1 MRAPKLTA
9 GAAAEARAL
18 AQISR
23 TDRQFL
29 SAFLFIIACTALFLW
44 IHHNSVETIFVSVA
58 SYRDAECVDTLV
70 DLYRKAA
77 RPENVF
83 VGVVT
88 FTNPDQ
94 ATSSSERC
102 EAPQLAPY
110 EQNIRRINMNHTL
123 SRGLSMARHHA
134 AKLYRMQKYLLQI
147 DAHMTFAAGW
157 DAELL
162 RMVKAVPSK
171 KPLITT
177 YPASDEDTTS
187 TDVPVTCRASWMR
200 GPGAEQGVLR
210 FAAALEPAPAPG
222 EFLPVPFAAGAFMFG
237 PAAVL
242 HEVPYDPGLSYL
254 FHGEEE
260 LYSARLWTSGWDFYT
275 PDMNV
280 LYHNY
285 ARGGSHSASTRYGNK
300 YWSDLASRPEY
311 RDSRQ
316 ESLRKVADLM
326 SGRYT
331 AADGAAYGMGAAR
344 PLGDWWAYAGL
355 DPADTS
361 TGADGSKFC
370 KSLRYGTAG
379 VKLLSGEDEPQQ
391 AGSGEGSA
399 LEWPAEEGAEQGA
412 SGSAAKGHHA
422 HGRASAT
429 GSHGVHR
436 AHKGHGAKRR
446 GTGRGGGRGGGG
458 GGGAS
463 EQELAR
469 GRQAVAGAQAVY
481 DRQRAAAGGA
491 RGP

>member
-18 AQISR
+18 AQISK

-44 IHHNSVETIFVSVA
+44 IHHNSMETIFVSVA
-58 SYRDAECVDTLV
+58 SYRDGECVDTLV
-70 DLYRKAA
+70 DLFRKAA
-77 RPENVF
+77 RPELVY

-88 FTNPDQ
+88 FTAAGD
-94 ATSSSERC
+94 TSSGERC
-102 EAPQLAPY
+102 EAPQLEPY

-134 AKLYRMQKYLLQI
+134 AKLHRDQKYLLQI

-162 RMVKAVPSK
+162 RMIKSVPSK

-177 YPASDEDTTS
+177 YPASDEDTSS
-187 TDVPVTCRASWMR
+187 TDVPVTCRATWLT
-200 GPGAEQGVLR
+200 GEGEEGVLR
-210 FAAALEPAPAPG
+210 LAAALEPAPQPG
-222 EFLPVPFAAGAFMFG
+222 EFLPVPFAAGAFLFG

-242 HEVPYDPGLSYL
+242 HEVPHDPGLSYL

-260 LYSARLWTSGWDFYT
+260 LYSARLWTSGWDLYT

-285 ARGGSHSASTRYGNK
+285 ARGGSHSASSRYGNK
-300 YWSDLASRPEY
+300 YWRDLMARPEY
-311 RDSRQ
+311 SDSRRD
-316 ESLRKVADLM
+316 SLRKVAQLM
-326 SGRYT
+326 SGSYT
-331 AADGAAYGMGAAR
+331 GPDTQYGMGSAR
-344 PLGDWWAYAGL
+344 PLADWWAYAGL
-355 DPADTS
+355 DPTDTH

-370 KSLRYGTAG
+370 ESLRYGTAG

-391 AGSGEGSA
+391 QQPE
-399 LEWPAEEGAEQGA
+399 EAEEAAEGA
-412 SGSAAKGHHA
+412 SGGSEGSDLSGAA
-422 HGRASAT
+422 RASHTQRTHDKHGTKRRAT
-429 GSHGVHR
+429 GRHDRS
-436 AHKGHGAKRR
+436 
-446 GTGRGGGRGGGG
+446 RGGSGSGGSSG
-458 GGGAS
+458 S
-463 EQELAR
+463 ERTLAK

-481 DRQRAAAGGA
+481 DRQRAAAGGD